1 MKINLQLNA
10 DEINYL
16 ERTTIMVQAV
26 DYRQLPKDKLSAY
39 TIMLDVSDKLMA
51 KAKQLNRK
59 TDLFDQKKK
68 HKITLKYHEADTLEK
83 YVDTFG
89 SYQDDPYKANLA
101 RKIIAQ
107 LNQKLA

>member
-1 MKINLQLNA
+1 MKIDLKLTA

-16 ERTTIMVQAV
+16 ERQTLLVQSI
-26 DYRQLPKDKLSAY
+26 DTKQLPKEKKTAY
-39 TIMLDVSDKLMA
+39 TIMLDVSDKLMS

-59 TDLFDQKKK
+59 TDLFDIKKK
-68 HKITLKYHEADTLEK
+68 HKITLKWHEAETLEE
-83 YVDTFG
+83 YIDVF
-89 SYQDDPYKANLA
+89 SVYQDDPYKANLA

>member
-1 MKINLQLNA
+1 MKIELKLTA

-16 ERTTIMVQAV
+16 ERQTLLVQSI
-26 DYRQLPKDKLSAY
+26 DTNQLPKDKKAAY
-39 TIMLDVSDKLMA
+39 TIMLDVSDKLMT

-68 HKITLKYHEADTLEK
+68 HKITLKWHEAETLEQ
-83 YVDTFG
+83 YIDVFS

-101 RKIIAQ
+101 RKVIIQ

>member
-1 MKINLQLNA
+1 MKIDLKLTA

-16 ERTTIMVQAV
+16 ERQTLLVQSI
-26 DYRQLPKDKLSAY
+26 DTKQLPKDKKTAY

-59 TDLFDQKKK
+59 TDLFDLKKK
-68 HKITLKYHEADTLEK
+68 HKITLKWHEAETLEE
-83 YVDTFG
+83 YIDVF
-89 SYQDDPYKANLA
+89 SVYQDDPYKANLA

>member
-1 MKINLQLNA
+1 MKIDLKLTA

-16 ERTTIMVQAV
+16 ERQTLLVQSI
-26 DYRQLPKDKLSAY
+26 DTKQLPKEKKTAY
-39 TIMLDVSDKLMA
+39 SIMLDVSDMLMA

-59 TDLFDQKKK
+59 TDLFDIKKK
-68 HKITLKYHEADTLEK
+68 HKITLKWHEAETLEE
-83 YVDTFG
+83 YIDVF
-89 SYQDDPYKANLA
+89 SVYQDDPYKANLA

>member
-39 TIMLDVSDKLMA
+39 TIMLDVSDKLMTKA
-51 KAKQLNRK
+51 KALNRK
-59 TDLFDQKKK
+59 TDLFDANKK
-68 HKITLKYHEADTLEK
+68 HKITLKWHEAETLEQ
-83 YVDTFG
+83 YVNVF
-89 SYQDDPYKANLA
+89 SINQDDPYKANLA

>member
-1 MKINLQLNA
+1 MKIDLKLTA

-16 ERTTIMVQAV
+16 ERTTITVQAI
-26 DYRQLPKDKLSAY
+26 DYKQLPKDKRTAY
-39 TIMLDVSDKLMA
+39 TIMLDVSDKLTG

-59 TDLFDQKKK
+59 TDLFEQKKK
-68 HKITLKYHEADTLEK
+68 HKITLKWHEAEALEQ
-83 YVDTFG
+83 YIDVFSG
-89 SYQDDPYKANLA
+89 YQDDPYKANLA

>member
-1 MKINLQLNA
+1 MKIELKLTS

-16 ERTTIMVQAV
+16 EQTTITVQAI
-26 DYRQLPKDKLSAY
+26 DYRQLSKDKLTAF

-59 TDLFDQKKK
+59 TDLFDSKKK
-68 HKITLKYHEADTLEK
+68 HKISLKYHEADTLEK
-83 YVDTFG
+83 YVDTIRE
-89 SYQDDPYKANLA
+89 YQDDPYKANLA
-101 RKIIAQ
+101 RKIITQ

>member
-1 MKINLQLNA
+1 MKIDLKLTA

-16 ERTTIMVQAV
+16 ERQTLLVQSI
-26 DYRQLPKDKLSAY
+26 DTKQLPNDKKTAY

-59 TDLFDQKKK
+59 TDLFEAKKK
-68 HKITLKYHEADTLEK
+68 HKITLKWHEAETLEQ
-83 YVDTFG
+83 YIDVF
-89 SYQDDPYKANLA
+89 SAYQDDPYKANLA
-101 RKIIAQ
+101 RKVIIQ

>member
-1 MKINLQLNA
+1 MKIELKLTA

-16 ERTTIMVQAV
+16 ERQTLLVQSI
-26 DYRQLPKDKLSAY
+26 DTNQLTKDKKAAY

-68 HKITLKYHEADTLEK
+68 HKITLKWHEAETLEQ
-83 YVDTFG
+83 YIDVF
-89 SYQDDPYKANLA
+89 SICQDDPYKANLA
-101 RKIIAQ
+101 RKVIIQ

>member
-1 MKINLQLNA
+1 MKIDLKLTA

-16 ERTTIMVQAV
+16 ERQTLLVQSI
-26 DYRQLPKDKLSAY
+26 DTKQLPKEKKTAY
-39 TIMLDVSDKLMA
+39 SIMLDVSDMLMA

-59 TDLFDQKKK
+59 TDLFEIKKK
-68 HKITLKYHEADTLEK
+68 HKITLKWHEAETLEE
-83 YVDTFG
+83 YIDVF
-89 SYQDDPYKANLA
+89 SVYQDDPYKTNLA